1 MFDKNE
7 SISIDKINNSN
18 VKQIGHS
25 YNKVDWF
32 KISVVVLLF
41 IITLFLLYEAGVINE
56 KTVQEIIMKLISK
69 I

>member
-7 SISIDKINNSN
+7 SINIDKINSSN

-25 YNKVDWF
+25 YNKANWF

-41 IITLFLLYEAGVINE
+41 MIALFLLYVAGVINE